1 MEGMTILRGRVWKFG
16 DNISTDHIIPGR
28 YYHLRS
34 NLPELAKHV
43 MEDADP
49 EFPKKVKPGDFIVA
63 GKNFGMGSS
72 REHAAIVIKL
82 ANVSAVIAK
91 SFARIFFRNA
101 INNGLP
107 VIIAD
112 TDKID
117 DGDELE
123 VDLEKGVIRNLTKN
137 IEIKIQPLP
146 KVMLDILKEGG
157 IVEYIKKYSRL
168 PVTE

>member
-1 MEGMTILRGRVWKFG
+1 MTILRGKVWKFG

-49 EFPKKVKPGDFIVA
+49 DFSKKVQKGDFIAA

-82 ANVSAVIAK
+82 AGVSAVIAK

-117 DGDELE
+117 NGDELE
-123 VDLEKGVIRNLTKN
+123 VDLEKGIIKNLSKR

-146 KVMLDILKEGG
+146 KVILNILEEGG
-157 IVEYIKKYSRL
+157 IVEYIRKHGKL
-168 PVTE
+168 PIE